1 MAAARL
7 RNRAEMER
15 QLEASEAWSTARLE
29 RALRGLPNPDDAL
42 SDTPG

>member
-15 QLEASEAWSTARLE
+15 ELAASEAWSTARLE
-29 RALRGLPNPDDAL
+29 RALRGLSDPDDAVP
-42 SDTPG
+42 DTSG